1 MDVEMTKL
9 GSVHTKF
16 DLPLLVVTQSLES
29 HQRLLL
35 LGNERPGFSVGEE
48 VSG

>member
-1 MDVEMTKL
+1 MTKL

-16 DLPLLVVTQSLES
+16 NLPLPLVTQSLES

-35 LGNERPGFSVGEE
+35 LGNERLGFGVGKE